1 MNSKIL
7 FNSPDFESPIPELEQ
22 YSTPPD
28 IAFEI
33 IKKVNSA
40 GNLSGKVADL
50 GCGTGRLAIASAV
63 LGANV
68 TGFEIDEEAIK
79 IAKEYSNENELE
91 IKWINQAVE
100 NIEDKFDTVIMN
112 PPFGSQRPGADK
124 IFLEKAMNIAT
135 DIWTIHLS
143 ETRKFIEKLVEK
155 NNCEIIELYEF
166 DYPLK
171 NTMTFH
177 SKDTKI
183 ENAILYHIAS
193 LPK

>member
-1 MNSKIL
+1 MNNKIL
-7 FNSPDFESPIPELEQ
+7 FNSPDFMRPIPELEQ

-40 GNLSGKVADL
+40 GNLSGKIADL
-50 GCGTGRLAIASAV
+50 GCGTGRLSIAAAL

-68 TGFEIDEEAIK
+68 TGFEIDEESLS
-79 IAKEYSNENELE
+79 IAKKYSEKNKLQ
-91 IKWINQAVE
+91 ITWINQA
-100 NIEDKFDTVIMN
+100 IEGIDDAFNTVIMN

-124 IFLEKAMNIAT
+124 IFLEKAMNIANH
-135 DIWTIHLS
+135 IWTIHLS
-143 ETRKFIEKLVEK
+143 ETRKFIEKLVDT
-155 NNCEIIELYEF
+155 NNCEIMELYEF
-166 DYPLK
+166 DYPLG
-171 NTMTFH
+171 NTMSFH
-177 SKDTKI
+177 TKDTKI

>member
-1 MNSKIL
+1 MNNKIL
-7 FNSPDFESPIPELEQ
+7 FNSPDFKQPIPELEQ
-22 YSTPPD
+22 YATPPD

-50 GCGTGRLAIASAV
+50 GCGTGRLAIAAAI

-68 TGFEIDEEAIK
+68 TGFEIDKDAIEL
-79 IAKEYSNENELE
+79 AKKYSNKNNLN
-91 IKWINQAVE
+91 IAWNNQAIE
-100 NIEDKFDTVIMN
+100 NINEIFDTVVMN

-124 IFLEKAMNIAT
+124 IFLEKAMNIST
-135 DIWTIHLS
+135 HIWTIHLS
-143 ETRKFIEKLVEK
+143 ETRKFIEKIVAK

-166 DYPLK
+166 DYHLK
-171 NTMTFH
+171 SSMHFH
-177 SKDTKI
+177 SKDIKI

>member
-7 FNSPDFESPIPELEQ
+7 FNSPDFENPIPELEQ

-33 IKKVNSA
+33 TKKVNSA

-50 GCGTGRLAIASAV
+50 GCGTGRLAIASAL
-63 LGANV
+63 LGANI

-79 IAKEYSNENELE
+79 IAKEYSNENKLE

-171 NTMTFH
+171 NSMPFH
-177 SKDTKI
+177 SKDTKV

>member
-1 MNSKIL
+1 MKKKIL
-7 FNSPDFESPIPELEQ
+7 FNSPDFKKPIPELEQ
-22 YSTPPD
+22 YTTPPD
-28 IAFEI
+28 IALEI

-50 GCGTGRLAIASAV
+50 GCGTGRLAIAAAI

-68 TGFEIDEEAIK
+68 TGFEIDKDAIEL
-79 IAKEYSNENELE
+79 AKKYSNENNLD
-91 IKWINQAVE
+91 ITWKNQAIE
-100 NIEDKFDTVIMN
+100 NINEIFDTVIMN

-124 IFLEKAMNIAT
+124 IFLEKAMNIST
-135 DIWTIHLS
+135 HIWTIHLS
-143 ETRKFIEKLVEK
+143 ETRKFIEKMIAK
-155 NNCEIIELYEF
+155 NNCKIIELYEF

-171 NTMTFH
+171 NSMHFH